1 MSSSRPT
8 AGKVDFSGSAINGD
22 EDQVISGQPFT
33 VEAIPALITAV
44 GQVGGTLDVHD
55 DIVAGLAVPKD
66 VPQSDVVAAVM
77 RYAASFPI
85 DTWWLASAEAPEVH
99 S

>member
-1 MSSSRPT
+1 
-8 AGKVDFSGSAINGD
+8 
-22 EDQVISGQPFT
+22 VISGQPFT
-33 VEAIPALITAV
+33 AEAIPALITAV

-55 DIVAGLAVPKD
+55 NIVAGLAVPKD